1 MRMPREL
8 DAVEIRVL
16 GCLLEKEQTTPDAYP
31 LSVNALVGA
40 CNQKSNRDPVMRL
53 SAGDV
58 EATLDRLH
66 AEVMVWPVEGAR
78 TRKWRHSLDRK
89 WELTPEKRAVLTV
102 LLLRGAQTSG
112 EIRARTERMHSF
124 GDKGQVQEV
133 LDGLATRGVPLVIRL
148 PHLPGHKEARYAQL
162 LSGTPEA
169 EAAAVQQDRQPIQ
182 ISATEDARHIA
193 ELQET
198 VASLEARIT
207 ALETELAGFRR
218 QFE

>member
-1 MRMPREL
+1 MRLPREL

-16 GCLLEKEQTTPDAYP
+16 GCLLEKEQTTPDSYP
-31 LSVNALVGA
+31 LSTNALVGA

-89 WELTPEKRAVLTV
+89 WELTPETRAVITV

-112 EIRARTERMHSF
+112 EIRARSERMHPF
-124 GDKGQVQEV
+124 ANTAEVERV
-133 LDGLATRGVPLVIRL
+133 LDDLATGDEPMTV
-148 PHLPGHKEARYAQL
+148 HLERQPGQKEARWTHLVGGQPDVATAVFEPSPSEPAGISLSQRVADLEDRVRRLEEQL
-162 LSGTPEA
+162 ADLG
-169 EAAAVQQDRQPIQ
+169 
-182 ISATEDARHIA
+182 
-193 ELQET
+193 
-198 VASLEARIT
+198 
-207 ALETELAGFRR
+207 G
-218 QFE
+218 

>member
-1 MRMPREL
+1 MPREL

-40 CNQKSNRDPVMRL
+40 CNQKSNRDPVMSL

-89 WELTPEKRAVLTV
+89 WELTPDTRAVLTV
-102 LLLRGAQTSG
+102 LLLRGAQTAG
-112 EIRARTERMHSF
+112 EIRARTERMHTF
-124 GDKGQVQEV
+124 TDTAGVERVLGDLAAGDEPMIVHLERQPGQ
-133 LDGLATRGVPLVIRL
+133 
-148 PHLPGHKEARYAQL
+148 KEARWTHLVGGQPNVPTAVFEPSTVEPAGTSLSQRVADLEDRVRRLEEL
-162 LSGTPEA
+162 LSDLG
-169 EAAAVQQDRQPIQ
+169 
-182 ISATEDARHIA
+182 
-193 ELQET
+193 
-198 VASLEARIT
+198 
-207 ALETELAGFRR
+207 G
-218 QFE
+218 